1 MLAVVA
7 SVTNSWAAA
16 ARPALHVAP
25 RALAIRMQFISTI
38 PEGLPDHLQDM
49 AEEVCSGEATLF
61 DVREPGEH
69 AQGMLAIAQG
79 LPLSMLQDGFFAGTD
94 ALDKF
99 KSKTAYLHCAA
110 GIRVHPAAECLQQL
124 GFERVVPLQEGVRR
138 SDSNPIPAPLAE
150 CLRSGCREENSK
162 PLMMGRSIPVRG
174 SLRRSTSWASR
185 SRRIEITHPCRLQ
198 HLTLEMLAEV
208 ADGTRCGRAHRPR
221 WCHWAARRYVC
232 DPSPPLVPVFRYSYS
247 CSTRARPDPS
257 MHVACQHQNTSE
269 DVVASS
275 L

>member
-1 MLAVVA
+1 MVEQRLTLVRHGLNMPICGALHDLFTVSSPSRETESEVANLRNQKMLAVVA

-38 PEGLPDHLQDM
+38 PKGLPDHLQDM

-138 SDSNPIPAPLAE
+138 SDSNPTPAPLAE
-150 CLRSGCREENSK
+150 FLRFGCHEENSK
-162 PLMMGRSIPVRG
+162 PLMMGRSIPVPG
-174 SLRRSTSWASR
+174 SSHRSTSWASR
-185 SRRIEITHPCRLQ
+185 SRRIEITHTILS
-198 HLTLEMLAEV
+198 V
-208 ADGTRCGRAHRPR
+208 AASDSRD
-221 WCHWAARRYVC
+221 AR
-232 DPSPPLVPVFRYSYS
+232 
-247 CSTRARPDPS
+247 
-257 MHVACQHQNTSE
+257 
-269 DVVASS
+269 
-275 L
+275 